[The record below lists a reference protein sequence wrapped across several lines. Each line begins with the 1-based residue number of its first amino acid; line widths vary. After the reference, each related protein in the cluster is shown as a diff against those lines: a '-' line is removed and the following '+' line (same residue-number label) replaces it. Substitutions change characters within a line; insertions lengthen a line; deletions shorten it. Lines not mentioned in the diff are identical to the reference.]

1 MPEEI
6 DPLRQQIFKL
16 EKNIVELNNELKNT
30 KETVK
35 RYNNLRDDITKLAE
49 RMRAIEVIEEATT
62 AAEDKHYRRAKKNTS
77 IRQDWIMILV
87 TLAMVGITVVNV
99 LI

>member
-6 DPLRQQIFKL
+6 DSLKQQISKL
-16 EKNIVELNNELKNT
+16 EHNIVELNTELRNT
-30 KETVK
+30 KEVVK
-35 RYNNLRDDITKLAE
+35 RYNNLRDDMTRLAE
-49 RMRAIEVIEEATT
+49 RMRAIEVADET
-62 AAEDKHYRRAKKNTS
+62 DNKHYAWKKKNTA

-87 TLAMVGITVVNV
+87 TLAMVGITLANV

>member
-30 KETVK
+30 KEVVK
-35 RYNNLRDDITKLAE
+35 RYNNLRDDLARLAE
-49 RMRAIEVIEEATT
+49 RMRAIE
-62 AAEDKHYRRAKKNTS
+62 AADETDNKHYAWKKKNTA

>member
-1 MPEEI
+1 MPEEVEA
-6 DPLRQQIFKL
+6 LRQQIFKL

-30 KETVK
+30 KEIVK

-49 RMRAIEVIEEATT
+49 RMRAIEATEEATT
-62 AAEDKHYRRAKKNTS
+62 AAEDKHYSRAKKNTS

-87 TLAMVGITVVNV
+87 TLAMVGITLANV
-99 LI
+99 LL